1 MGYQKKVKMQ
11 QWKER
16 EKDFSD
22 YCPAEKRVHFFGK
35 EVLHKMYGNKQC
47 RKKKKKKLRRV
58 NCADLMLIIYIKGSC
73 YETPLYDHVLG
84 NKRNGDKNEV

>member
-1 MGYQKKVKMQ
+1 MQ

-22 YCPAEKRVHFFGK
+22 YCPAEKECIFFGK
-35 EVLHKMYGNKQC
+35 GYCVKMYGKEQC
-47 RKKKKKKLRRV
+47 RKEKQKRV
-58 NCADLMLIIYIKGSC
+58 NCIKLVPIIYIKGSC

-84 NKRNGDKNEV
+84 DKRDSDKDEV

>member
-1 MGYQKKVKMQ
+1 LAWVIKKVKMQ

-22 YCPAEKRVHFFGK
+22 YCPAEKRMHFFGN
-35 EVLHKMYGNKQC
+35 EVLHKMYGKEQC
-47 RKKKKKKLRRV
+47 RKKKRRRV
-58 NCADLMLIIYIKGSC
+58 ICIKLMLIIYIKASC

-84 NKRNGDKNEV
+84 NKRNGDKNDV